1 MQKKVDALGFDK
13 FELANIKRCAAAN
26 KGNYKNID
34 KIKAKIMEYGKLLDT
49 AEALAETWDAPA
61 KQMSKDKLGVELTA
75 REIVYYHNNPQQ
87 LYADF
92 PELAATLE
100 PENAPVE
107 PAEETTES
115 DVDVF

>member
-13 FELANIKRCAAAN
+13 FELANVKRCAAAN
-26 KGNYKNID
+26 KGNYKKID
-34 KIKAKIMEYGKLLDT
+34 TLKEKILALGKLLRE

-61 KQMSKDKLGVELTA
+61 KQMSAAKLGVELTA

-87 LYADF
+87 LYVDF
-92 PELAATLE
+92 PELAANE

-107 PAEETTES
+107 APEEPVNAE
-115 DVDVF
+115 DIPF